1 MIKIL
6 LYIPDFSTAL
16 KRKDILSA
24 HIQLPAY
31 LMNNLDQIYDT
42 KILTSNLTEGSCLPE
57 LIDSKKVVFMDDGVK
72 RRDKKNLNSTPKNS
86 YNVLLILKF
95 LIKIIS
101 YIKKNKI
108 LIFHSFGS
116 TKILLLSCVIKCLLP
131 KNIKIYHNIDT
142 DIISVNKF
150 PYRLLFNSLDQI
162 ITSSEYSF
170 NKISLFTNKV
180 NLIKHGIT
188 NEIQNEKM
196 DKKRVL
202 FWRDPTFENGAD
214 IIENLFIGL
223 SKKYNSIQFTIAV
236 RPHQD
241 NLFSRNKITASNIE
255 YLEYPYEN
263 NISIEQ
269 LINESICIVMPFR
282 KLSTHPQMSIVESM
296 YNGGCVITSSIESNY
311 EIINHGLD
319 GFLID
324 PKNYEEWY
332 NLISEIIDNPDIGI
346 KVSQSAVKSIR
357 TKFNWDNTVN
367 EYQKL
372 YNLP

>member
-1 MIKIL
+1 
-6 LYIPDFSTAL
+6 
-16 KRKDILSA
+16 
-24 HIQLPAY
+24 
-31 LMNNLDQIYDT
+31 MNNLDQIYDT

-72 RRDKKNLNSTPKNS
+72 RRDKKNLNSTPKNN

-241 NLFSRNKITASNIE
+241 N
-255 YLEYPYEN
+255 
-263 NISIEQ
+263 
-269 LINESICIVMPFR
+269 
-282 KLSTHPQMSIVESM
+282 
-296 YNGGCVITSSIESNY
+296 
-311 EIINHGLD
+311 
-319 GFLID
+319 
-324 PKNYEEWY
+324 
-332 NLISEIIDNPDIGI
+332 
-346 KVSQSAVKSIR
+346 
-357 TKFNWDNTVN
+357 
-367 EYQKL
+367 
-372 YNLP
+372 